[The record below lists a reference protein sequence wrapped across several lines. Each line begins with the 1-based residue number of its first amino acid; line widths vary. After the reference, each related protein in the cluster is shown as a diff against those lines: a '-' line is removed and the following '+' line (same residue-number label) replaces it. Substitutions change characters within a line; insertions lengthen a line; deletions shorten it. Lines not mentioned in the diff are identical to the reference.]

1 MWQEAGPIPR
11 AVMSNDFQD
20 GLPREGD
27 PQQQATNGDSWANW
41 LDLLLLPFEV
51 VGLMV
56 RAVGAAI
63 AALFEAS

>member
-1 MWQEAGPIPR
+1 
-11 AVMSNDFQD
+11 MSGDFQN
-20 GLPREGD
+20 GLPRDGD
-27 PQQQATNGDSWANW
+27 PQQQATNGGSWAGW

-63 AALFEAS
+63 AAVLEAS